1 MNKRSATTTAEYF
14 SGGEKIIMDLGIGK
28 KKAESIAIFNIYIF
42 NNYLII
48 IYYYLIYEI
57 TAFSTD

>member
-28 KKAESIAIFNIYIF
+28 KRQKVLQFSIF
-42 NNYLII
+42 NYLII
-48 IYYYLIYEI
+48 I
-57 TAFSTD
+57 